1 MNALRRWTR
10 GHGWDLVIVSIV
22 LLAFAIP
29 LRGLMRFQGPPM
41 EEGFMLAFPQEVLR
55 GSIPNKD
62 FLHLYGPGSLWALA
76 GTYWVFGTS
85 LATERLFGLGQHLV
99 FVFGVLAVAR
109 RWGRV
114 IGLVCAL
121 TSLLIVVPPAGLT
134 ALAWN
139 GGLALSI
146 WAVWFATRR
155 VPSSLARPVTS
166 AELEGADA
174 RPEPIDDPP
183 AVRRGLF
190 VAGLLG
196 GFALLFRPDLIVAL
210 TLGLGA
216 AVWPFA
222 WRRWR
227 PLVLGSLVGVSPVL
241 VHFATAGL
249 GNSIEGM
256 LLDPVVKLRPG
267 RTLPVPPSW
276 DELDGWF
283 QKASGL
289 RTLGWPFP
297 APELSHQVAMWF
309 WLVVGSALFVA
320 AVGIFAVRRAPEDRR
335 ARTLRAVG
343 FLGLGMLSQALQ
355 RPDTTHLAWV
365 SCVPLALVPAAIT
378 ELLRHRRDPV
388 PRRVRLPLAVA
399 PALVVLLAVIPHFT
413 VRSWIDLSQQSFGR
427 NVFGY
432 PVNNEGRNFYL
443 GSPEVA
449 AAANAL
455 VADLQAEA
463 VDGERL
469 FVGPMD
475 LRRTPY
481 SDASFY
487 FLFPQLVPA
496 TYFIEMDPGIAD
508 AEGSRLAD
516 DVASADW
523 LILSNVWTTWTEPN
537 ESDRVG
543 PDAPNEVVRQQFCPV
558 GTYGTTPA
566 GEPWFSLH
574 RRCP

>member
-1 MNALRRWTR
+1 MSATR
-10 GHGWDLVIVSIV
+10 GWWRAHGWDVVSVGIIV
-22 LLAFAIP
+22 LAFAIP

-41 EEGFMLAFPQEVLR
+41 EEGFMLTFPQEVLR

-76 GTYWVFGTS
+76 GTYEVFGTS
-85 LATERLFGLGQHLV
+85 LATERTFGLVQHLAFVLGV
-99 FVFGVLAVAR
+99 FAIAR

-114 IGLVCAL
+114 VGLVCAL

-139 GGLALSI
+139 GGLAFAVWSI
-146 WAVWFATRR
+146 WFASRR
-155 VPSSLARPVTS
+155 VPPSLDVAGDDDG
-166 AELEGADA
+166 AEAAE
-174 RPEPIDDPP
+174 DPSP
-183 AVRRGLF
+183 VRRGLF

-196 GFALLFRPDLIVAL
+196 GLGLLFRPDLVVAL

-216 AVWPFA
+216 AAWPFA

-227 PLVLGSLVGVSPVL
+227 PLLAGSALGVSPMLLHLIV
-241 VHFATAGL
+241 AGPA
-249 GNSIEGM
+249 NAIDGM
-256 LLDPVVKLRPG
+256 VLDPVFRLRPG
-267 RTLPVPPSW
+267 RHLPVPPSW

-309 WLVVGSALFVA
+309 WCTVVSAFFVA
-320 AVGIFAVRRAPEDRR
+320 GVGIWAVRRAPRDRQ

-343 FLGLGMLSQALQ
+343 LLGVGMLSQALQ

-365 SCVPLALVPAAIT
+365 SCVPLALVPVAIT
-378 ELLRHRRDPV
+378 ELFRHRSPV
-388 PRRVRLPLAVA
+388 PRRIRLPVAVV
-399 PALVVLLAVIPHFT
+399 PAVVVLVAVIPHFT
-413 VRSWIDLSQQSFGR
+413 LRSWVDLSGQTFGR

-449 AAANAL
+449 DAANAV
-455 VADLQAEA
+455 VADLQDRAA
-463 VDGERL
+463 PGERL

-487 FLFPQLVPA
+487 FLFPDLVPA

-523 LILSNVWTTWTEPN
+523 LILSNVWTDWTEPN
-537 ESDRVG
+537 DSDRLG
-543 PDAPNEVVRQQFCPV
+543 PDAPNQVVRDDFCLV
-558 GTYGTTPA
+558 DDYGANPA
-566 GEPWFSLH
+566 GAPWFALYE
-574 RRCP
+574 RCR

>member
-1 MNALRRWTR
+1 MTAAR
-10 GHGWDLVIVSIV
+10 GWWQRHGWDAISVGII

-41 EEGFMLAFPQEVLR
+41 EEGFMLTFPQEVLR

-76 GTYWVFGTS
+76 GTYEVFGTS
-85 LATERLFGLGQHLV
+85 LATERIFGLGQHMV
-99 FVFGVLAVAR
+99 FVFGVFAIAR

-114 IGLVCAL
+114 VGLVCAL

-139 GGLALSI
+139 GGLAFAI
-146 WAVWFATRR
+146 WSMWFATRR
-155 VPSSLARPVTS
+155 VPRSLRGDGV
-166 AELEGADA
+166 DA
-174 RPEPIDDPP
+174 P

-196 GFALLFRPDLIVAL
+196 GFALLFRPDLVIAL

-216 AVWPFA
+216 AVWPIV

-227 PLVLGSLVGVSPVL
+227 PLVAGSVLGVSPML
-241 VHFATAGL
+241 IHFAMAGPA
-249 GNSIEGM
+249 NAIDGM
-256 LLDPVVKLRPG
+256 VFDPVFRLRPG
-267 RTLPVPPSW
+267 RHLPVPPSW

-289 RTLGWPFP
+289 RTLGWPVP
-297 APELSHQVAMWF
+297 GPELSQQVAMWF
-309 WLVVGSALFVA
+309 WFTILSAVFVA
-320 AVGIFAVRRAPEDRR
+320 GVGIWAVRRAPEDGR

-343 FLGLGMLSQALQ
+343 LFGVGMLSQALQ

-365 SCVPLALVPAAIT
+365 SCVPLALVPVAIA
-378 ELLRHRRDPV
+378 ELFRHRSPV
-388 PRRVRLPLAVA
+388 ERRVRLPVAIA
-399 PALVVLLAVIPHFT
+399 PAVLVLVAVIPHFT
-413 VRSWIDLSQQSFGR
+413 LRSWVDLSGQSFGR

-432 PVNNEGRNFYL
+432 PVNNAGRNFYL

-449 AAANAL
+449 DAANAIS
-455 VADLQAEA
+455 ADLQARA
-463 VDGERL
+463 TPGERL

-487 FLFPQLVPA
+487 FLFPDLVPA

-523 LILSNVWTTWTEPN
+523 LILSNVWTNWAEPN
-537 ESDRVG
+537 DSDRLG
-543 PDAPNEVVRQQFCPV
+543 PDTPNQVVRDQFCLV
-558 GTYGTTPA
+558 DDYGATPD
-566 GEPWFSLH
+566 GEPWFALYE
-574 RRCP
+574 RCP